1 MKKVLLNKNG
11 LRAVGAV
18 LFVCLLS
25 FSSFGQA
32 IGDYGSVATGNWS
45 AFATTWVKCV
55 TAGTWT
61 GATAATVVPTA
72 ADNVWIRSPYTVTAN
87 GSGSAY
93 ICKNLTVESG
103 ATLTGQGTLI
113 APSYLRI
120 NGTLVQIDGALVDD
134 KVSLDFY
141 TASKTTIASANATA
155 LRFGRLRANVSTG
168 FELEINANVN
178 VSYAGSSAASTGAG
192 LTPNNLAMTLTIL
205 ANKTV
210 QTANGS
216 FIAAGTSGSTD
227 GAGSNYTINIYGT
240 LITGGLALGGSTTGT
255 NLNLRNIAT
264 KTTTLNIFNGGTVT
278 VNGQIN
284 AQAVSLAAA
293 MNIKIEST
301 GTTPALTATGAIDV
315 TGATLEYSGT
325 SAMNSNTSLLS
336 VKNLTINNSGGV
348 VLGTGTTVTATSPLS
363 AALTLTLGTLTT
375 GSNTLTIGGNVSVAR
390 TSGSI
395 DVSSGT
401 VAFTNTSALTLPAST
416 FTGSVNNLTLNG
428 AGGVTLGSATTVN
441 GALTLTSGT
450 VIAGANT
457 LTLAGTVTRTSGNID
472 ASNAAATVAF
482 TNTSALTLPASVF
495 SGSVNNLTLNGAGGV
510 TLGSSTTVN
519 SALTLTSGT
528 LTVGANTLTLGG
540 TVIGASSIDASNA
553 AATVAFTNASALA
566 LPATVFSG
574 AVNNMTLNG
583 AGGVTLAAATTVTNT
598 LTLTT
603 GNLILGTSNLT
614 VGSFAGSPSTT
625 SHVYTNS
632 TGILQSDISAG
643 ATEIFPIGATAGSYD
658 PVSINPTSA
667 ATFSALV
674 KVTTVKEDFTPEIT
688 DFNKVAPRQWNV
700 TPTVGTPGSTVLILT
715 NGGASYTPT
724 TPKLGH
730 YNGTVWEE
738 LTATYGSNAW
748 TATTTSFSPFG
759 GGSSGGFSAVLSVE
773 LSNFKAKSSNNTNLL
788 TWTTATEKN
797 NMQFNIER
805 STNGVNFTSIGTVKG
820 SGTTTKANNYTFT
833 DETPLSIS
841 YYRLQSV
848 DFDGKAQASNIVSV
862 FRSTSGKLKVYPTVV
877 SDKLTIVVDNNEAQ
891 TFGIYD
897 LMGKT
902 IQTGQ
907 LNGQKELSISTL
919 ATGTYVLKVGS
930 EVVKFVKN

>member
-416 FTGSVNNLTLNG
+416 FT
-428 AGGVTLGSATTVN
+428 
-441 GALTLTSGT
+441 
-450 VIAGANT
+450 
-457 LTLAGTVTRTSGNID
+457 
-472 ASNAAATVAF
+472 
-482 TNTSALTLPASVF
+482 
-495 SGSVNNLTLNGAGGV
+495 GSVNNLTLNGAGGV